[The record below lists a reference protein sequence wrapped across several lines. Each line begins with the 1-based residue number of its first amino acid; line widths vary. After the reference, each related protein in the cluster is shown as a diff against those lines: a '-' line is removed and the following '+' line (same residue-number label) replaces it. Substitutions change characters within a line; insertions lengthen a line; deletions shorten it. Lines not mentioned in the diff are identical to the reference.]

1 MADQAIPNMFR
12 SWLLDAE
19 REPIRLDVF
28 IRECLPHLSRRV
40 VDGAIRDGLFS
51 VNGTVS
57 KKGNRVVGGDLVRF
71 SGAADLLASSPLAER
86 ELEVPIVYE
95 DAAILI
101 VDKPAGMA
109 THGFSGSDRGT
120 LANFLLARRADLAHV
135 GKKSWEPGM
144 VHRLDRETSGVV
156 LIAKTQAAFE
166 NVQLQFQ
173 LRQVEKI
180 YRALVWGKTPEA
192 GTIDFPLA
200 HAPADKRRMIALT
213 SPRKTAKIR
222 TWTAITRYRR
232 LAQGRGL
239 SLLEIA
245 METGVTHQIRVH
257 LATFGYPIVADL
269 LYGVEGADSFAL
281 GRHFLHAYRLKFRHP
296 EDGRSVDVVADLPD
310 QLLELLRG
318 LKIAI

>member
-1 MADQAIPNMFR
+1 MADQAIPNKSE
-12 SWLLDAE
+12 SWLLSVE
-19 REPIRLDVF
+19 REPIRLDAF
-28 IRECLPHLSRRV
+28 IRECLPHLSRRM

-51 VNGTVS
+51 VNGRVS
-57 KKGNRVVGGDLVRF
+57 KKGERLVGGDLVRF
-71 SGAADLLASSPLAER
+71 SGAADLLASSPLAEH

-95 DAAILI
+95 DAVVLV

-109 THGFSGSDRGT
+109 THGFSGADRGT
-120 LANFLLARRADLAHV
+120 LANFLLARQPELANV

-166 NVQLQFQ
+166 NLQSQFQ
-173 LRQVEKI
+173 RRQVEKI

-213 SPRKTAKIR
+213 SPRKTGNLRA
-222 TWTAITRYRR
+222 WTAMTRYRR

-245 METGVTHQIRVH
+245 METGVTHQIRAH
-257 LATFGYPIVADL
+257 LAALGHPIIADS
-269 LYGVEGADSFAL
+269 LYGAEGADSFAL

-296 EDGRSVDVVADLPD
+296 EHGRFIDVVADLPA
-310 QLLELLRG
+310 QLGELLQRFN
-318 LKIAI
+318 ITI

>member
-1 MADQAIPNMFR
+1 MLNV
-12 SWLLDAE
+12 E
-19 REPIRLDVF
+19 REPMRLDAF

-40 VDGAIRDGLFS
+40 VDSAIRDGLFS
-51 VNGTVS
+51 VNGRVS
-57 KKGNRVVGGDLVRF
+57 KKGERLVGGDFVRF
-71 SGAADLLASSPLAER
+71 SGAADLLASNPLAER

-95 DAAILI
+95 DAVILV

-109 THGFSGSDRGT
+109 THGFSGADRGT
-120 LANFLLARRADLAHV
+120 LANFLVARRPELANV

-166 NVQLQFQ
+166 NVQSQFRR
-173 LRQVEKI
+173 RQVEKI

-213 SPRKTAKIR
+213 HPRKTAKLR
-222 TWTAITRYRR
+222 AWTAMTRYRR
-232 LAQGRGL
+232 LAQGHGL

-257 LATFGYPIVADL
+257 LAALGHPILADS
-269 LYGVEGADSFAL
+269 LYGAEGADRFAL

-296 EDGRSVDVVADLPD
+296 EDGRFIDVVADLPA
-310 QLLELLRG
+310 QLGELLRRFN
-318 LKIAI
+318 ITI